1 MDSAKADSP
10 KVVFFDFGKTL
21 HDFNLD
27 LFFDW
32 LSQTCGVSRYYLWD
46 TFSSF
51 PDGLLY
57 KYECG
62 EATQQFIV
70 RVRNALQKLC
80 IALHLEGKEVLV
92 KDFTDEEFVE
102 NWNVIFDTKPFA
114 EDRLRLMRGLKKNGY
129 KLYVLSNI
137 NEAQLGYIKN
147 DSRFQEVFDL
157 TERFIASCDPD
168 IQCRKTRFHA
178 YTVAGNNWYEASMI
192 FKKALEIAGVAARA
206 AVYID
211 DILDYVEVFRR
222 MHGWGIHHTGPWTKV
237 EAELYKLGI
246 RWE

>member
-1 MDSAKADSP
+1 MSIVGKSPP

-21 HDFNLD
+21 HDFDLD
-27 LFFDW
+27 LFFNW
-32 LSQTCGVSRYYLWD
+32 LSQTCSISRHYLWD

-70 RVRNALQKLC
+70 RVRDALQKLC
-80 IALHLEGKEVLV
+80 ITQRLEGKEVLV
-92 KDFTDEEFVE
+92 KDFTDDEFIK
-102 NWNVIFDTKPFA
+102 NWNDIFDTKPFA
-114 EDRLRLMRGLKKNGY
+114 EDRLQLMRGLKENGC
-129 KLYVLSNI
+129 KLYILSNI
-137 NEAQLGYIKN
+137 NEAQFAYVRN
-147 DSRFQEVFDL
+147 DPRFKEIFWL
-157 TERFIASCDPD
+157 TERFIASCDSD

-178 YTVAGNNWYEASMI
+178 YTLAGNNWYEASKI
-192 FKKALEIAGVAARA
+192 FYKALGLAKVLPEQ

-222 MHGWGIHHTGPWTKV
+222 MGGQGIHHTGPWTKV
-237 EAELYKLGI
+237 EAELYKLGL